1 MSFLFSAEMLDHRL
15 PKTMQIFTLMRD
27 AIIAMRLPPGEV
39 IQEKEIAA
47 QLGLSRTPVREA
59 LLALASQNLI
69 IVRPNQGTIVSPIDI
84 KLVLD
89 GQFLRESLEPR
100 IAKLAARFYRPEYN
114 IEFDEIINRQRFAAI
129 NVNTSYFFALDDEFH
144 KLIAKCANMPEI
156 WLTLH
161 GGTGHLD
168 RVRRLAFTVEQHYES
183 VINEHEALYHAVR
196 RGDETSAEELM
207 TVNLEVYDSL
217 MILLDK
223 HRHYFEKDDAI
234 LSRLDSKKGLR
245 HLLG

>member
-1 MSFLFSAEMLDHRL
+1 
-15 PKTMQIFTLMRD
+15 
-27 AIIAMRLPPGEV
+27 
-39 IQEKEIAA
+39 
-47 QLGLSRTPVREA
+47 
-59 LLALASQNLI
+59 
-69 IVRPNQGTIVSPIDI
+69 
-84 KLVLD
+84 
-89 GQFLRESLEPR
+89 
-100 IAKLAARFYRPEYN
+100 
-114 IEFDEIINRQRFAAI
+114 
-129 NVNTSYFFALDDEFH
+129 
-144 KLIAKCANMPEI
+144 MPEI

-223 HRHYFEKDDAI
+223 HRHYFEK
-234 LSRLDSKKGLR
+234 R
-245 HLLG
+245 

>member
-1 MSFLFSAEMLDHRL
+1 MGFLFSPEMLDHRL
-15 PKTMQIFTLMRD
+15 PKTMQVFTLMRD

-39 IQEKEIAA
+39 IQEKDIAM

-59 LLALASQNLI
+59 LLSLANQNLI
-69 IVRPNQGTIVSPIDI
+69 IVRPNQGTLVSPIDI

-100 IAKLAARFYRPEYN
+100 LAKLAARFYRSEYD
-114 IEFDEIINRQRFAAI
+114 IEFDEIINRQRFAAA
-129 NVNTSYFFALDDEFH
+129 NTNTSYFFSLDDEFH

-168 RVRRLAFTVEQHYES
+168 RVRRMAFAVEQHYDA
-183 VINEHEALYHAVR
+183 VIKEHEALYQAIR
-196 RGDETSAEELM
+196 RGDESSAEELM
-207 TVNLEVYDSL
+207 IINLEVYDSL

-223 HRHYFEKDDAI
+223 HRHYFEKDDEL
-234 LSRLDSKKGLR
+234 LSHLASKSGLNR
-245 HLLG
+245 LLG

>member
-1 MSFLFSAEMLDHRL
+1 MGFLFSAEMLDHRL

-59 LLALASQNLI
+59 LLSLAAQNLI

-84 KLVLD
+84 KLLLD

-100 IAKLAARFYRPEYN
+100 IARLAARFYRPDYA
-114 IEFDEIINRQRFAAI
+114 IEFDEIINRQRFAAA
-129 NVNTSYFFALDDEFH
+129 NANTSYFFALDDEFH

-168 RVRRLAFTVEQHYES
+168 RVRRLAFSVEQHYEA
-183 VINEHEALYHAVR
+183 VIQEHEALYQAIR
-196 RGDETSAEELM
+196 RGDEESAAELM
-207 TVNLEVYDSL
+207 TINLEVYDSL

-223 HRHYFEKDDAI
+223 HRHYFEKDDAL
-234 LSRLDSKKGLR
+234 LSQLETKQGLQ